1 MCAMAFSAAAAVPHT
16 GLHRKDSQSPEVL
29 ASSGLARNKRYT
41 HTLVRSIS
49 HDQQWPA
56 CRSVVLMGFTLGACR
71 AGWRRRTFN
80 AKRVKATQRQATAQE
95 FTSALDRAL
104 QVNLM
109 PDFYGTFAEIGAGQE
124 VSRTFL
130 RAGAAA
136 GTVAKAV
143 SAYDKLVSD
152 HLYGTAKRYV
162 TKERLLQMIR
172 QEFEE
177 MEATLRESRGP
188 ETRFFSFAATVAA
201 KAFNS
206 DRECEGWL
214 GVTYQHEAK
223 AEPSTIVL
231 HVRMTDPTAALQGDA
246 LGILGTNL
254 IYLCTQTLSA
264 YNMAQR
270 MMENIADDRLSI
282 TLMEFT
288 GPIFEGDRQIDSRLV
303 ALRLVQSGNSEA
315 ILMLPNEDGSYQMA
329 TPNEGFYKRQIILER
344 GRFSPVTMTHKEVI
358 ESAARKLAATDEADK
373 KGVMQLMSLN
383 TASSQGEERGRS
395 VRQKL
400 VDMLDMQPL
409 GFTTQEEL
417 LSRSY
422 ELTDEMVKDIFNSLD
437 IDENAKLSFSEVEMA
452 ADPSCAEF
460 LNSFDMLAA
469 IRKPILISNISRNS
483 ALAAYLAR
491 YNVGRSI
498 VVAVGG
504 GDYYVERGLFGKKE
518 HESMPGGMLAS
529 FGELFTGRT
538 QVYTFPNISA
548 SGSVSPTSE
557 ATVSNPEVQTLL
569 AHLLQTKK
577 VVGIETEFINPEVL
591 DSDRNAPY
599 RGGSNE
605 VKDMI
610 RKNRESPWDV
620 YVPAA
625 VAQIIKERGL
635 YDDVQE
641 GIWEKRRIAL
651 ERLVQAMEKKRQDD
665 MFKES
670 SLV

>member
-1 MCAMAFSAAAAVPHT
+1 
-16 GLHRKDSQSPEVL
+16 
-29 ASSGLARNKRYT
+29 
-41 HTLVRSIS
+41 
-49 HDQQWPA
+49 
-56 CRSVVLMGFTLGACR
+56 
-71 AGWRRRTFN
+71 
-80 AKRVKATQRQATAQE
+80 
-95 FTSALDRAL
+95 
-104 QVNLM
+104 
-109 PDFYGTFAEIGAGQE
+109 
-124 VSRTFL
+124 
-130 RAGAAA
+130 
-136 GTVAKAV
+136 
-143 SAYDKLVSD
+143 
-152 HLYGTAKRYV
+152 
-162 TKERLLQMIR
+162 
-172 QEFEE
+172 
-177 MEATLRESRGP
+177 
-188 ETRFFSFAATVAA
+188 
-201 KAFNS
+201 
-206 DRECEGWL
+206 
-214 GVTYQHEAK
+214 
-223 AEPSTIVL
+223 
-231 HVRMTDPTAALQGDA
+231 
-246 LGILGTNL
+246 
-254 IYLCTQTLSA
+254 
-264 YNMAQR
+264 
-270 MMENIADDRLSI
+270 
-282 TLMEFT
+282 
-288 GPIFEGDRQIDSRLV
+288 
-303 ALRLVQSGNSEA
+303 
-315 ILMLPNEDGSYQMA
+315 
-329 TPNEGFYKRQIILER
+329 
-344 GRFSPVTMTHKEVI
+344 
-358 ESAARKLAATDEADK
+358 
-373 KGVMQLMSLN
+373 
-383 TASSQGEERGRS
+383 
-395 VRQKL
+395 
-400 VDMLDMQPL
+400 MQPL